1 MRNHGVV
8 IVAALL
14 AVVVQPVQAQLRTQ
28 TNAIPQQSAPHGH
41 GNGSTGTG
49 TGTPDTTLTNKPG
62 ALESTLGKIP
72 SAPQVQEP
80 APPLPAPASADS
92 GNSDCQC
99 YRIENVP
106 VFDSGGNHVS
116 YIQNRVPDGRSTT
129 CCPQ

>member
-14 AVVVQPVQAQLRTQ
+14 ALVVQPAQAQLRTQ
-28 TNAIPQQSAPHGH
+28 TIPQLTAPHGT
-41 GNGSTGTG
+41 GFGSTGTG
-49 TGTPDTTLTNKPG
+49 TSTPDTTLTIKPG

-80 APPLPAPASADS
+80 PPPLAAPASADS
-92 GNSDCQC
+92 GISDCQC

-106 VFDSGGNHVS
+106 QFDSSGNHVS
-116 YIQNRVPDGRSTT
+116 YIQNRVPNGRSTT
-129 CCPQ
+129 CCPR